1 MDISKA
7 SNFERFVCDLLNG
20 DTGRVR
26 DLFRQVDT
34 QGGFDLSGKPGSDGD
49 EFTRVAN
56 FGFVSGKSTHDDRLR
71 TIRDVYARH
80 GLMIDT
86 HTADGV
92 KVAREHLET
101 GIPMIVLETALP
113 TKFNETIREA
123 LGKDAER
130 PRGFEN
136 IESLPQRYD
145 VMAPDVA
152 AIKRYIAERTGL

>member
-1 MDISKA
+1 
-7 SNFERFVCDLLNG
+7 
-20 DTGRVR
+20 
-26 DLFRQVDT
+26 
-34 QGGFDLSGKPGSDGD
+34 
-49 EFTRVAN
+49 
-56 FGFVSGKSTHDDRLR
+56 
-71 TIRDVYARH
+71 
-80 GLMIDT
+80 MIDT

-92 KVAREHLET
+92 KVAREHLEA

-136 IESLPQRYD
+136 IESLPQRFE